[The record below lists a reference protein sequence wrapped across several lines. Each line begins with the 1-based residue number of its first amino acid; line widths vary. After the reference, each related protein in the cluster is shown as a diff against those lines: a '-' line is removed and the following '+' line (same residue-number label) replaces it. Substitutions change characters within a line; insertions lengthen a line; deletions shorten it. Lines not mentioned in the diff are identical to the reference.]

1 MLKWPSN
8 QHEKIQNWPRIKN
21 FSAPSGN
28 NSLNLL
34 SLDTTLGLDGFLL
47 VIVTIKSLILVCNQ
61 LTERLTDILL
71 GIQS

>member
-8 QHEKIQNWPRIKN
+8 QHEKYKIGQGLRILV
-21 FSAPSGN
+21 PQVVII
-28 NSLNLL
+28 LL

-47 VIVTIKSLILVCNQ
+47 VTINSLSLVCNQ